1 MADINISNF
10 DILENTL
17 KKDDSGNLRFDID
30 RTVQVTPPNN
40 GTYNVTEVDE
50 NTATDANGNLIDGYV
65 SEDLDFIV
73 KVGNQQIKKVTKRF
87 YYNYV
92 RVQDDDNSFRQYT
105 MEFLFK
111 AKCEGAV
118 GETKSIL
125 VKKKTTQNTLADIHQ
140 NLLYLNETGNIL
152 GTNPQRAG
160 SNYTDDFIAQYPFVK
175 VPSVSKDIFELE
187 EYDIPV
193 ADRPYPNV
201 TRGIRIRTDR
211 SFPCTTTPPQRDR
224 YRIQCNYGALN
235 GQSQDDAVESL
246 CAQDGRYAVTRYTFV
261 VLDSNDL
268 SSGKELYIEIDGK
281 LTPANKDTINM
292 GRGMGFIT
300 KTSVQG
306 GEKVFKVGT
315 KTIDFEDNQV
325 EIFEVLDEVVTCP
338 RISQGCYFV
347 DRNYNPTLSN
357 ITSCD
362 GKTYTWNGS
371 TWLQRFNTAGDA
383 CYIKNNAIP
392 PSQILGFEEVQ
403 PNDVLFVNCSN
414 TLYYWYWEQNIWVDY
429 NPYDSNGNESPDPD
443 DTLPGIDDGTP
454 DPFGGGS
461 GGGGSTIGGG
471 GFNTGGGTPT
481 TGGGGGTNES
491 IGGFG
496 TPEDPNDTFGGF

>member
-10 DILENTL
+10 DIVQDTIE
-17 KKDDSGNLRFDID
+17 KDDDSNLRFKIR
-30 RTVQVTPPNN
+30 RTVNVVPPNN
-40 GTYNVTEVDE
+40 GTYNVTVVDE
-50 NTATDANGNLIDGYV
+50 NTALDTSGNLREGYE

-92 RVQDDDNSFRQYT
+92 RSAEEIQFRQYT
-105 MEFLFK
+105 MEFLIK
-111 AKCEGAV
+111 AKCEGAI

-125 VKKKTTQNTLADIHQ
+125 VERKSDANTLADINN

-160 SNYTDDFIAQYPFVK
+160 SSYTDDFITQYPYVK

-224 YRIQCNYGALN
+224 YRIKCNYGALN
-235 GQSQDDAVESL
+235 GQSQDDAIESL
-246 CAQDGRYAVTRYTFV
+246 CAQDGRYAVTSFTFV
-261 VLDSNDL
+261 VLDNNNL
-268 SSGKELYIEIDGK
+268 SKGKELYIEIDGK

-306 GEKVFKVGT
+306 GEKVFTVGT
-315 KTIDFEDNQV
+315 KTIEFEDKEV
-325 EIFEVLDEVVTCP
+325 EIFEVLEEISTCP
-338 RISQGCYFV
+338 NISQGCYFV
-347 DRNYNPTLSN
+347 DRNINPTTSN
-357 ITSCD
+357 ITACD
-362 GKTYTWNGS
+362 RRTYIWNGS
-371 TWLQRFNTAGDA
+371 RWIPRYNTADDA
-383 CYIKNNAIP
+383 CYIKNNDIP
-392 PSQILGFEEVQ
+392 PSQILGFEEAE
-403 PNDVLFVNCSN
+403 PNNVLFVNCSN
-414 TLYYWYWEQNIWVDY
+414 TLYYWYWQQNIWVDY
-429 NPYDSNGNESPDPD
+429 NPYDSNGGEFPA
-443 DTLPGIDDGTP
+443 
-454 DPFGGGS
+454 GGLGEE
-461 GGGGSTIGGG
+461 G
-471 GFNTGGGTPT
+471 NN
-481 TGGGGGTNES
+481 TGGGGGGRSGGGGGANES
-491 IGGFG
+491 IGGFDS
-496 TPEDPNDTFGGF
+496 PFGPDNR